1 MFLSEVGIRYEIRK
15 GDIAWNL
22 WKNGHKLRNIDR
34 GNKFIPL
41 APTLPQIA
49 HTLSKTFLPYLVGE
63 IGSLFSAVIA
73 CTRVPNGYDFEVI
86 YTYDNERL
94 LVTIERNSFARIPI
108 PRKNSL
114 SKIILHATIFILVIA
129 EMLAVGSSDFSPNF
143 RYKSQRYDENQ
154 GARKYLWKKKIRIV
168 YSENRF
174 PEQIDISSLT
184 GFREKEKIT
193 YPNYSNFFFNF
204 LSNIVL
210 RILEYRP
217 FNIDRGRYARNP
229 VFEFDHESREK
240 YAQGETRVLPFPLH
254 DFPLSIDDTPPRSG
268 YRRGMRL
275 TDAASEI
282 EKSKRRSLPSLS
294 LELRVIIIS
303 IGAHPTFSY
312 QTQRAN
318 VVVYII
324 ALSISALTLQI
335 FQRMTR

>member
-1 MFLSEVGIRYEIRK
+1 MKIRGHENIYEIEK
-15 GDIAWNL
+15 
-22 WKNGHKLRNIDR
+22 
-34 GNKFIPL
+34 
-41 APTLPQIA
+41 
-49 HTLSKTFLPYLVGE
+49 
-63 IGSLFSAVIA
+63 
-73 CTRVPNGYDFEVI
+73 
-86 YTYDNERL
+86 
-94 LVTIERNSFARIPI
+94 
-108 PRKNSL
+108 
-114 SKIILHATIFILVIA
+114 
-129 EMLAVGSSDFSPNF
+129 
-143 RYKSQRYDENQ
+143 
-154 GARKYLWKKKIRIV
+154 KKKIRIV
-168 YSENRF
+168 YFENRF

-184 GFREKEKIT
+184 SFREKEKIT